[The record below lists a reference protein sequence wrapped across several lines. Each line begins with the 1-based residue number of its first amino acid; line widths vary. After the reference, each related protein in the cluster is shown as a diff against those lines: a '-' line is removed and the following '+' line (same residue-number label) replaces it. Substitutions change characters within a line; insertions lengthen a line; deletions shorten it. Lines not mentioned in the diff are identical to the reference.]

1 MAGTVG
7 EGTSV
12 ETAEEN
18 STSLSEP
25 ADSTDSATSDTDSS
39 ERGVTVLSGPTGTG
53 VVCTEVATLPEEAG
67 TVPDAGVKCGCVVA
81 ATLSESTTALSAK
94 DEEPNGV

>member
-81 ATLSESTTALSAK
+81 ARLSESTTALSAK
-94 DEEPNGV
+94 DEEPGGV